1 MAYRPS
7 KVVLIGAGSAS
18 FGLGS
23 LRDFVQTP
31 ELKGST
37 LALVDINEQAVK
49 TMARLAERMSQAAG
63 AEIKVVAT
71 TDRREVLPGADFVI
85 VSIERERERLW
96 KLDFEVPLKHGIRQ
110 VYGENGGPGGMFH
123 SLRNIPPLLDIAHDM
138 ERLCPNALM
147 LNFSNPMSRLCLA
160 LARYTKIQFVG
171 LCHGVHNH
179 MPRLSLITGVEYTEL
194 EPRAAGINHFTWI
207 LDLRRR
213 SNGEDLYPLLR
224 EAVKTYDPTYLPLDR
239 YLFDKYGLFPSPSD
253 DHPGE
258 YLSFAWEFVGLKGY
272 DLEISIRN
280 RDEQWAYIN
289 RILSD
294 MEPIDDLV
302 THRSGERAAD
312 IMAAVVSGRNVYEL
326 AVNIPNRGHIT
337 NLPDGCIVEV
347 PAVVSSWGVK
357 GLNVG
362 ALPEGIAALLRS
374 QVGVQE
380 LVVEA
385 AVTGDRKLALQAL
398 LADPVVDS
406 AKAAEA
412 TLDELLRLEADYLPQ
427 FA

>member
-1 MAYRPS
+1 
-7 KVVLIGAGSAS
+7 
-18 FGLGS
+18 
-23 LRDFVQTP
+23 
-31 ELKGST
+31 
-37 LALVDINEQAVK
+37 VDINEQAVK
-49 TMARLAERMSQAAG
+49 TMAQLAERMSQAAG
-63 AEIKVVAT
+63 ADIKVLAT
-71 TDRREVLPGADFVI
+71 TDRCEVLPGADFVI
-85 VSIERERERLW
+85 VSIEREREQLW

-179 MPRLSLITGVEYTEL
+179 MSRLSLITGVESTEL

-258 YLSFAWEFVGLKGY
+258 YLSFAWDFVGFKGY
-272 DLEISIRN
+272 DLEISIGK

-294 MEPIDDLV
+294 TEPIDDLV

-362 ALPEGIAALLRS
+362 ALPEGIAALLRP

-412 TLDELLRLEADYLPQ
+412 TLDELLRLQADYLPQ